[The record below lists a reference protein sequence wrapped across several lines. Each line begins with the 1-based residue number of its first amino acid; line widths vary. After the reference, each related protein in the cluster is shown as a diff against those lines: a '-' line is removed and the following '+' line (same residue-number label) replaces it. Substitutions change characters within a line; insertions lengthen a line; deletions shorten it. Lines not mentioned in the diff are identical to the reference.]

1 MSLVYIKLPVESNAV
16 CVEVPDKA
24 FRSDNMIEF
33 TLLLNT
39 NNMPLD
45 KGYCCVT
52 LLDDEGNA
60 IDRAE
65 NTRTDLNIDFEFT
78 LTAETSFGTYRF
90 GVLVVGPF
98 WYIDVY

>member
-1 MSLVYIKLPVESNAV
+1 MSLVSIKLPVESNAV

-24 FRSDNMIEF
+24 FRSDDMIEF
-33 TLLLNT
+33 TLLFST
-39 NNMPLD
+39 SNMPLG

-65 NTRTDLNIDFEFT
+65 NTRADRNIDFEFA
-78 LTAETSFGTYRF
+78 LTAETACGTYRF
-90 GVLVVGPF
+90 DVDVVGPF